1 MNFPFRSTRRGRVSR
16 LRRAGHRGGWETL
29 GLGMTGYVEWL
40 EQRAVMD
47 ASLAITLSDSQAYYT
62 PGTQVAYVLEVT
74 NVGDATATSA
84 QLSTTLAPS
93 ISRSTWT
100 AAYTGGGSGPAVGA
114 GNVTGSTPLTLPA
127 GAKATFTILSTVAP
141 TATGSLV
148 SSASVTLGS
157 ATVSATDTNA
167 VVPKSIVVTDAAGFG
182 GGPVVRLVDPATGG
196 VRTQFNA
203 FEPGFKGGVQAG
215 LGDLDGDGRLE
226 TVVASGVG
234 RTGEVR
240 VFDATGVELTAY
252 RTLPFGN
259 GWKGGLSL
267 AVGDFDGDGR
277 DEFAIAKAT
286 GDGETRVFRSVAAAD
301 PIPDAAWRVIR
312 PFGTNFMGGA
322 SLVAADMGTFSN
334 GSVVDAGKQDGRAE
348 LIIGNGPTTAPLVR
362 IYDVSATTPA
372 VLDTVRPFS
381 PGLRGGVMVSAAR
394 INADSIPDLIFGSGR
409 RGNGAVEIYD
419 GTVATTANTRLSAF
433 NAFAGLAASSAATFV
448 SGLDAD
454 GDGRADALYASRGT
468 GATNIARVL
477 TTTGVVTGGFGS
489 LSGPLQ
495 LAAPVNRTAPEVVT
509 TASGLQY
516 RDLVVGTGVRPSS
529 STATVT
535 VNYEGRLLDGT
546 RFDGNN
552 GTSFGLNQVIAGW
565 TEGLASM
572 RVGGRRQLII
582 PAELAYGSTPRTGI
596 PANSTLVFDVELL
609 STT

>member
-1 MNFPFRSTRRGRVSR
+1 MNFPFRSTRRGHVSR

-74 NVGDATATSA
+74 NVGDAPAANAELT
-84 QLSTTLAPS
+84 TTLSPS

-148 SSASVTLGS
+148 SSAAVTLGS
-157 ATVSATDTNA
+157 STVSASDTDSF
-167 VVPKSIVVTDAAGFG
+167 VPSSIVVTDAAGFG
-182 GGPVVRLVDPATGG
+182 GGPVVRLIDPATGG

-203 FEPGFKGGVQAG
+203 FEPGFKGGVQAA

-226 TVVASGVG
+226 TVVTSGVG

-252 RTLPFGN
+252 RTLPFGAR
-259 GWKGGLSL
+259 WKGGLSL

-277 DEFAIAKAT
+277 DDVAVAKAT

-348 LIIGNGPTTAPLVR
+348 LIIGNGPTATPLVR
-362 IYDVSATTPA
+362 IYDVSATTPV

-381 PGLRGGVMVSAAR
+381 PGLLGGVTVSAAR
-394 INADSIPDLIFGSGR
+394 INADSIPDLIIGSGR
-409 RGNGAVEIYD
+409 RGNGAVETYD
-419 GTVATTANTRLSAF
+419 GRVATTANTRLAAF
-433 NAFAGLAASSAATFV
+433 NAFAGLPRSSAATFV
-448 SGLDAD
+448 SAIDSD
-454 GDGRADALYASRGT
+454 GDGRADSLYASQGT
-468 GATNIARVL
+468 GSSNGARVL
-477 TTTGVVTGGFGS
+477 TTAGVVTAGLGAF
-489 LSGPLQ
+489 SGPLQ
-495 LAAPVNRTAPEVVT
+495 LAAPAARTAPAIVT

-516 RDLVVGTGVRPSS
+516 RDLVVGTGARPSS

-582 PAELAYGSTPRTGI
+582 PAELAYGSTARTGI